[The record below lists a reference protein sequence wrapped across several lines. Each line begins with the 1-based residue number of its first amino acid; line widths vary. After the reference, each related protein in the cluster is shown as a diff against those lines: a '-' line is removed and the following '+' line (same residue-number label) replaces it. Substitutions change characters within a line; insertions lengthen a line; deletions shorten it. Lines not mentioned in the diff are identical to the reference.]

1 MKTAIFFRVIS
12 VGILFFSAA
21 CVSSDEKSTVSPTTR
36 PALSQPTI
44 EDTPTPLATANTE
57 APAPSAEDGATAI
70 GVASTASPTESVAL
84 FTDTG
89 GVYTVNLTPADFVDV
104 VDNPYFPLPPGAKW
118 QFEIREG
125 GAAKQ
130 TDTLEVL
137 REKRDV
143 NGVQATVVRDT
154 VSVIARGTVSS
165 GNQIVEDTFDWF
177 VQDKYGNVWY
187 VGEEVDNYVAGI
199 LVNHSGSWEWGVDG
213 ALPGIIIWADPS
225 AHVGEKYRQEYY
237 PGKAEDM
244 GQVLNVGESL
254 TVPFGSFDSVV
265 KTLDFSNIE
274 AGQEQ
279 KFYAPGIG
287 LLKEQ
292 DVNGKEEVVL
302 VNFTQP

>member
-1 MKTAIFFRVIS
+1 MKPAIFLRMIS
-12 VGILFFSAA
+12 TGIFFFSAA
-21 CVSSDEKSTVSPTTR
+21 CSSSGERLTGSPTTG
-36 PALSQPTI
+36 PVESPTAI
-44 EDTPTPLATANTE
+44 ELTDTPLAGVPTESPVPSTA
-57 APAPSAEDGATAI
+57 AAASATSA
-70 GVASTASPTESVAL
+70 ASPTQAVPL

-104 VDNPYFPLPPGAKW
+104 VDNPYFPLPAAAKW
-118 QFEIREG
+118 EFEIRVG
-125 GAAKQ
+125 GTAKQ

-137 REKRDV
+137 REKRNV

-154 VSVIARGTVSS
+154 VSQGS
-165 GNQIVEDTFDWF
+165 QIVEDTFDWF
-177 VQDKYGNVWY
+177 VQDKFGNVWY

-213 ALPGIIIWADPS
+213 ALPGIIMWADPS
-225 AHVGEKYRQEYY
+225 AHIGEKYRQEYY

-244 GQVLNVGESL
+244 GQVLSVDESL
-254 TVPFGSFDSVV
+254 TVPFGSFDHVV

-279 KFYAPGIG
+279 KFYAPDTG

-292 DVNGKEEVVL
+292 DVNGNEEVVL
-302 VNFTQP
+302 INFTQP